1 MRTRKREK
9 LYKGFA
15 VMLLMTMSV
24 AGFSG
29 CGSARNRE
37 LTGEMAL
44 SAETMPIQAVADELR
59 PAPMKAADAAVMD
72 ELRPVSEKATDA
84 AVADEL
90 LLAPTKVSET
100 TASDALLPAPA
111 KMSDT
116 TVTYEL
122 LPASEEEADQPD
134 TEGAETVTGGET
146 FSVPIQNSYIP
157 ASYGAGRNAG
167 KTIQETTGSEENSRG
182 IQAWDLR
189 YMSRAEVIRMLG
201 PIFTEDQRRSGVLAS
216 LSMAQ
221 FILES
226 GAGTSE
232 LALNANNVFGMKVNL
247 SGNTWE
253 GSHWDGESKYRKKTG
268 EQRPN
273 GSRYG
278 VTADFRKYS
287 CLEECIAD
295 HSAYLVAA
303 MNGDELR
310 YDGLKGCLDYKKAA
324 QIIKKGGYA
333 TSLTYTERLVLLI
346 ERWNLTQYDLKV
358 CDIPELQQ
366 SYSNGPWEDDRSS
379 PASNRGYKAT
389 RR

>member
-15 VMLLMTMSV
+15 VMLLMAMSV

-59 PAPMKAADAAVMD
+59 PAPAKATDAAVAD
-72 ELRPVSEKATDA
+72 ELLSAPAKATDA

-90 LLAPTKVSET
+90 LLASAKVSET
-100 TASDALLPAPA
+100 TASDALLPVPA

-116 TVTYEL
+116 MVTYEL
-122 LPASEEEADQPD
+122 LPASEEKSDRPD
-134 TEGAETVTGGET
+134 TEGTETVTGGET

-167 KTIQETTGSEENSRG
+167 VRNYGKSGEAGSRG

-253 GSHWDGESKYRKKTG
+253 GSHWDGESKYRKRTG

-346 ERWNLTQYDLKV
+346 ERWNLTQYDLRV

>member
-1 MRTRKREK
+1 
-9 LYKGFA
+9 
-15 VMLLMTMSV
+15 
-24 AGFSG
+24 
-29 CGSARNRE
+29 
-37 LTGEMAL
+37 
-44 SAETMPIQAVADELR
+44 
-59 PAPMKAADAAVMD
+59 
-72 ELRPVSEKATDA
+72 
-84 AVADEL
+84 
-90 LLAPTKVSET
+90 
-100 TASDALLPAPA
+100 
-111 KMSDT
+111 
-116 TVTYEL
+116 
-122 LPASEEEADQPD
+122 
-134 TEGAETVTGGET
+134 
-146 FSVPIQNSYIP
+146 
-157 ASYGAGRNAG
+157 
-167 KTIQETTGSEENSRG
+167 
-182 IQAWDLR
+182 
-189 YMSRAEVIRMLG
+189 
-201 PIFTEDQRRSGVLAS
+201 
-216 LSMAQ
+216 
-221 FILES
+221 
-226 GAGTSE
+226 
-232 LALNANNVFGMKVNL
+232 
-247 SGNTWE
+247 

-310 YDGLKGCLDYKKAA
+310 YDGLKGCLNYKKAA

-346 ERWNLTQYDLKV
+346 ERWNLTQYDLKI

>member
-37 LTGEMAL
+37 LAGKMAL
-44 SAETMPIQAVADELR
+44 SAETMPIQAVADEL
-59 PAPMKAADAAVMD
+59 
-72 ELRPVSEKATDA
+72 LPV
-84 AVADEL
+84 L
-90 LLAPTKVSET
+90 
-100 TASDALLPAPA
+100 A

-122 LPASEEEADQPD
+122 LPASVEEADQPD

-157 ASYGAGRNAG
+157 ASYGAGGNAV
-167 KTIQETTGSEENSRG
+167 KTMQEAAGSEEKSRG

-189 YMSRAEVIRMLG
+189 YMSRAEVIKTLG

-366 SYSNGPWEDDRSS
+366 SYSNGPWEDDRS
-379 PASNRGYKAT
+379 PQATNRGYKAT

>member
-1 MRTRKREK
+1 MRTQNRGK
-9 LYKGFA
+9 LYKDFA
-15 VMLLMTMSV
+15 VALLLALSL
-24 AGFSG
+24 AAYSG
-29 CGSARNRE
+29 CTGNRNPE
-37 LTGEMAL
+37 PAGEVAL
-44 SAETMPIQAVADELR
+44 SAETMSIQGASGGFVSSFAKADGMTQTEEFMSPCAKTSGSAVADGSAEANAQKSGQ
-59 PAPMKAADAAVMD
+59 PDAG
-72 ELRPVSEKATDA
+72 ENG
-84 AVADEL
+84 
-90 LLAPTKVSET
+90 
-100 TASDALLPAPA
+100 
-111 KMSDT
+111 
-116 TVTYEL
+116 TVTK
-122 LPASEEEADQPD
+122 
-134 TEGAETVTGGET
+134 GEPL
-146 FSVPIQNSYIP
+146 SVPMQQSYIP
-157 ASYGAGRNAG
+157 VYPGAGANAG
-167 KTIQETTGSEENSRG
+167 VRNYGKSGEAGSRG

>member
-37 LTGEMAL
+37 LAGEMAL
-44 SAETMPIQAVADELR
+44 SAETMPIQAVADELL
-59 PAPMKAADAAVMD
+59 PAPAKTADAALAD
-72 ELRPVSEKATDA
+72 ELRPAPAKATDA
-84 AVADEL
+84 AVTDEL
-90 LLAPTKVSET
+90 LLASAKVT
-100 TASDALLPAPA
+100 DATADELLPAPA

-122 LPASEEEADQPD
+122 LPASEGEADQPD
-134 TEGAETVTGGET
+134 TEGTETAAGGET

-157 ASYGAGRNAG
+157 ASYGAGGNEV

-189 YMSRAEVIRMLG
+189 YMSRAEVIKLLG

-253 GSHWDGESKYRKKTG
+253 GSHWDGVSKYRKKTG

-346 ERWNLTQYDLKV
+346 ERWNLTQYDLKI

-366 SYSNGPWEDDRSS
+366 SYSNGPWEDDGSS

>member
-37 LTGEMAL
+37 LAGEMAL
-44 SAETMPIQAVADELR
+44 GAETMPIQAVADE
-59 PAPMKAADAAVMD
+59 
-72 ELRPVSEKATDA
+72 
-84 AVADEL
+84 
-90 LLAPTKVSET
+90 
-100 TASDALLPAPA
+100 LLPAPA

-122 LPASEEEADQPD
+122 LSASAEKSDRPD
-134 TEGAETVTGGET
+134 TEGTETAAGGET

-157 ASYGAGRNAG
+157 ASYGAGANAV
-167 KTIQETTGSEENSRG
+167 KTMQEATGSEENSRG

-346 ERWNLTQYDLKV
+346 ERWDLTQYDLKV

-366 SYSNGPWEDDRSS
+366 SYSNGPWEDDGSS